1 MNSEIRQQL
10 VSHLHNKLDRF
21 GIGESELTADFD
33 LVKSGLVNSLEFV
46 ELVTGLEKHFG
57 IEVDFEAALDA
68 GGFTTFGGLANTL
81 EKHLNG

>member
-1 MNSEIRQQL
+1 MNNEIRQQL
-10 VSHLHNKLDRF
+10 ISHLHTKLERF
-21 GIGESELTADFD
+21 GIGEGELTTGFD

-68 GGFTTFGGLANTL
+68 GDFTTFGGLANTL
-81 EKHLNG
+81 EKYLNG